1 VPPTTRLGKLRHRHA
16 FFLFAAVRGVAL
28 ALGLALVIGQWRSCQ
43 RDLQQPANHN
53 LVRLSRTNGST
64 VPSSATAIRWLA
76 PLPKMIHVTLQL
88 SKRSDMSKE
97 NRTAADAAEGV
108 FSLEDLSSVDYV
120 ACCGLGHRLTK
131 MSDAFLVSKRLR
143 LAFRAFWGYCAGD
156 DRGTATDAPTEVF
169 HYLFGPQ
176 PADELQH
183 LVPEGAVAASHRQN
197 VTYDHYLRLSNQ
209 VKNFAYLRRF
219 GPDLNRPCQCTQE
232 RVDSDVEFYTN
243 LRRRFRFRS
252 AIDEFRTQ
260 HFGLLNNA
268 ATDGPPVLGL
278 HIRAGN
284 GEQGDF
290 AARGRAVADLDS
302 WLQSVATLLQRR
314 QEWNA
319 STIFVA
325 TDTPRVVPSLQALL
339 HASTNMNVISLE
351 QSRPEEGKGVLFGEQ
366 SRVDKSGGDR
376 CRKGWVDVMSDMI
389 LLSHTDVMIAARPSS
404 FTQSMPLSLVFENSS
419 SQAHAI
425 NKEFCEV
432 NRDATEMRC
441 YRSVMDWCCNGTTT
455 FSLDGISQKYDYI
468 SVPTTNVS
476 HPDAYKGFQRRTA
489 ASSDSLDVNQGMRT
503 DAVKCPPRGLHRRQ
517 DCVPYDWSDFYQ
529 RSS

>member
-1 VPPTTRLGKLRHRHA
+1 VS
-16 FFLFAAVRGVAL
+16 AAVRVVAL
-28 ALGLALVIGQWRSCQ
+28 ALGLVLLLGQWHSYQ
-43 RDLQQPANHN
+43 RGLQQPAKHN
-53 LVRLSRTNGST
+53 LLLLLLPRTNGGT
-64 VPSSATAIRWLA
+64 VPSSATTLQWLA
-76 PLPKMIHVTLQL
+76 PLPELTHLTLQQSNGSGL
-88 SKRSDMSKE
+88 STT
-97 NRTAADAAEGV
+97 NRTAAVAADDGV

-143 LAFRAFWGYCAGD
+143 LAFRAFWGYCAD
-156 DRGTATDAPTEVF
+156 NYSGTATEEPVEVF

-176 PADELQH
+176 PADELH
-183 LVPEGAVAASHRQN
+183 RLVPEGAVSASPHRN

-219 GPDLNRPCQCTQE
+219 GPDDPNRPCQCTQE
-232 RVDSDVEFYTN
+232 RVDSDVQFYAS

-252 AIDEFRTQ
+252 AVDEFRTQ
-260 HFGLLNNA
+260 HFGHLHNA
-268 ATDGPPVLGL
+268 SSTGGPPVLGL

-290 AARGRAVADLDS
+290 AARGRAIANLDS
-302 WLQSVATLLQRR
+302 WLESVATLLQRR
-314 QEWNA
+314 PEWNS

-325 TDTPRVVPSLQALL
+325 TDTPRVVPTLQALL
-339 HASTNMNVISLE
+339 RASTNMNVVSLE
-351 QSRPEEGKGVLFGEQ
+351 QTRPEEGKGVLFGEQ
-366 SRVDKSGGDR
+366 SRVDKSGGQR
-376 CRKGWVDVMSDMI
+376 CLKGWMDVMSDMI
-389 LLSHTDVMIAARPSS
+389 LLSHTDFVIAARPSS

-419 SQAHAI
+419 SSRAHAI
-425 NKEFCEV
+425 DKEFCEV
-432 NRDATEMRC
+432 DRSATEVRC

-503 DAVKCPPRGLHRRQ
+503 DAAKCPPRGLHRRQ
-517 DCVPYDWSDFYQ
+517 DCVPYDWSDFY
-529 RSS
+529 RHSS